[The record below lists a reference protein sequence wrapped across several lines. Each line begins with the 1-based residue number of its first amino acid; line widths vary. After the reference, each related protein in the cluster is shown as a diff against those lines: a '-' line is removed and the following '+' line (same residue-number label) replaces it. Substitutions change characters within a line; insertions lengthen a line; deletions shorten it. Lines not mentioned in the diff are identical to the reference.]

1 MKNIVVLG
9 STGSVGRQTL
19 EVVEEFPDRFRVLAL
34 TAAGNWK
41 LLAEQARRFRP
52 RVVVIL
58 REDLYSPLREALP
71 GETEVLCGERALS
84 EVASHPEA
92 DLVVSAIVGMAG
104 LSPTL
109 AALSAGKTVA
119 LANKEALVT
128 GGELVRGTLRKSRA
142 RILPVDS
149 EHSAIFQVL
158 KGQRRRDLKRIIL
171 TASGGPFRTRP
182 RESFA
187 RISPEEALK
196 HPRWRMG
203 AKITVDSATLMN
215 KGLEVIEA
223 HYLFRVSYDRIRVVI
238 HPESIVHS
246 LVEFR
251 DGSLLAQLSLPDMR
265 LPIAYALSYPERLPL
280 PYPRLSLVEVGRL
293 TFEPPDPER
302 FPCLTLAYE
311 AGRRGGFWP
320 VALNAANEVAVAAFL
335 ERRLSFDRIPVL
347 IEETL
352 SRLSFSGKPGSL
364 EEILSADRRTRAL
377 AERLVEEWTC
387 SP

>member
-302 FPCLTLAYE
+302 FPCLPLAYE

-320 VALNAANEVAVAAFL
+320 VALKAANEVAVAAFL

>member
-19 EVVEEFPDRFRVLAL
+19 EVVEEFPDRFRILAL

-187 RISPEEALK
+187 CISPEEALK

-223 HYLFRVSYDRIRVVI
+223 HYLFRVSYERIRVVI

-302 FPCLTLAYE
+302 FPCLILAYE